1 MWSYLNVSVKGTSH
15 DTKNIPCQDNNYCSI
30 VEDINGA
37 QILIAIVSDG
47 AGSASKADIGSSETC
62 TKFSAFLINCLEKGM
77 NLNAFTEDFL
87 KGWIVEFQNELT
99 IKATSEEL
107 HIRDYASTFLA
118 AIVSAESACFVQI
131 GDGAIVIKGE
141 DGDYSYMFVPQN
153 GEYANETFFIT
164 DEKAVERIQFEYI
177 EKPIN
182 QIAMFSDGIQNLVLD
197 VQNFTVNQH
206 FFSEWF
212 KWLSEIKDQN
222 IGKQILEDYLNSPK
236 INERTNDDKTLV
248 LAYRANEDE

>member
-15 DTKNIPCQDNNYCSI
+15 EAKNIPCQDNNYCSI
-30 VEDINGA
+30 VQDINGA

-47 AGSASKADIGSSETC
+47 AGSASKADVGSFETC
-62 TKFSAFLINCLEKGM
+62 SKFSAFLINCLQNEIFLKD
-77 NLNAFTEDFL
+77 FTEDFF
-87 KGWIVEFQNELT
+87 KSWIVEFQNELA
-99 IKATSEEL
+99 IKAASEEL
-107 HIRDYASTFLA
+107 TIRDYASTFLA

-131 GDGAIVIKGE
+131 GDGAIIIEGE
-141 DGDYSYMFVPQN
+141 DGEYSYMFVPQN

-164 DEKAVERIQFEYI
+164 DEKAVERCQFEYI

-197 VQNFTVNQH
+197 VQNFTVNQN

-212 KWLSEIKDQN
+212 NWLSEIKDQN
-222 IGKQILEDYLNSPK
+222 IGKKILEDYLNSPK

-248 LAYRANEDE
+248 LAVRANNT

>member
-15 DTKNIPCQDNNYCSI
+15 EAKNIPCQDNNYCSI
-30 VEDINGA
+30 VQDINGA

-62 TKFSAFLINCLEKGM
+62 TKFSAFLIDCLKNGM
-77 NLNAFTEDFL
+77 VLNAFTEKFF
-87 KGWIVEFQNELT
+87 KSWIVEFQNELAT
-99 IKATSEEL
+99 KATSEEL
-107 HIRDYASTFLA
+107 TIRDYASTFLA

-141 DGDYSYMFVPQN
+141 DDEYSYMFVPQN
-153 GEYANETFFIT
+153 GQYANQTFFIT
-164 DEKAVERIQFEYI
+164 DEKAVERFQFEYI

-197 VQNFTVNQH
+197 VQNFTVNQN

-212 KWLSEIKDQN
+212 NWLSEIKDQN
-222 IGKQILEDYLNSPK
+222 IGKKILEDYLNSPK
-236 INERTNDDKTLV
+236 INERTNDDKTLI
-248 LAYRANEDE
+248 LAVRANNT